1 MIPRTLEPEVM
12 DTATEDRDYNAMDHS
27 AVNRVFVA
35 DFLHAVDDLDFDA
48 HSQRILDTGTGTAL
62 IPIELCR
69 QTERCRVTAVDLSA
83 EMLQVAQ
90 QNVIEAGMT
99 DRIDTRHID
108 AKQLPYE
115 DGIFDAV
122 ISNSIVH
129 HIPQPIRALAEMLRV
144 LRPGGLLFVRD
155 LLRPD
160 DVETVEH
167 LVRTY
172 TGKENTHQQQMFHDS
187 LHAALTVDEVRDILN
202 ELGRP
207 PEWVTQ
213 TTDRHWTI
221 VGRTDSDR

>member
-12 DTATEDRDYNAMDHS
+12 DTAVEASDYNGMDHS
-27 AVNRVFVA
+27 AVNRAFVA
-35 DFLHAVDDLDFDA
+35 DFLQTVDDPDFDA
-48 HSQRILDTGTGTAL
+48 RSPRILDVGTGTAL

-69 QTERCRVTAVDLSA
+69 QTARCRVTAVDLSA
-83 EMLQVAQ
+83 EMLHIARQNVAQ
-90 QNVIEAGMT
+90 SRMAG
-99 DRIDTRHID
+99 RIDTRHID
-108 AKQLPYE
+108 AKQLSYE
-115 DGIFDAV
+115 DSCFDAV

-129 HIPQPIRALAEMLRV
+129 HIPRPILALAEMLRV

-155 LLRPD
+155 LLRPN

-172 TGKENTHQQQMFHDS
+172 AAGENAHQQQMFRDS
-187 LHAALTVDEVRDILN
+187 LHAALMVEDVREMLV
-202 ELGRP
+202 ELDRS

-221 VGRTDSDR
+221 IGQT

>member
-1 MIPRTLEPEVM
+1 MMIPRTLEPEVM
-12 DTATEDRDYNAMDHS
+12 DTAEEATDYNAMDHS

-35 DFLHAVDDLDFDA
+35 DFLRAIDDPDFDA
-48 HSQRILDTGTGTAL
+48 RSPRILDTGTGTAL

-69 QTERCRVTAVDLSA
+69 QTERCLVTAVDLSA
-83 EMLQVAQ
+83 EMLHIART
-90 QNVIEAGMT
+90 NIAGAGMT
-99 DRIDTRHID
+99 DRIDAQHID
-108 AKQLPYE
+108 AKRLPYE
-115 DGIFDAV
+115 DGCFEAV

-129 HIPQPIRALAEMLRV
+129 HIPQPILALAEMLRA

-172 TGKENTHQQQMFHDS
+172 AGGENDHQQQMFRDS
-187 LHAALTVDEVRDILN
+187 LHAALCVDEVREILS
-202 ELGRP
+202 ELGRSSD
-207 PEWVTQ
+207 WVAQ

-221 VGRTDSDR
+221 VGRT